1 MKRRMVLKRRMA
13 ARVKPL
19 VAIKREIARWW
30 VAQRIKHSVMVNP
43 FRGKP
48 IQPFKWRED

>member
-13 ARVKPL
+13 A
-19 VAIKREIARWW
+19 
-30 VAQRIKHSVMVNP
+30 RIKHSVMVNP

>member
-13 ARVKPL
+13 ARVKKNLARIRWL
-19 VAIKREIARWW
+19 VAAR
-30 VAQRIKHSVMVNP
+30 ARMQEA
-43 FRGKP
+43 FRKKWLSSEP

>member
-13 ARVKPL
+13 ARVKKNLARLRWL
-19 VAIKREIARWW
+19 VAAR
-30 VAQRIKHSVMVNP
+30 ARMQEA
-43 FRGKP
+43 FRKKGLSSEP

>member
-13 ARVKPL
+13 ARVK
-19 VAIKREIARWW
+19 
-30 VAQRIKHSVMVNP
+30 KHSVMVNP